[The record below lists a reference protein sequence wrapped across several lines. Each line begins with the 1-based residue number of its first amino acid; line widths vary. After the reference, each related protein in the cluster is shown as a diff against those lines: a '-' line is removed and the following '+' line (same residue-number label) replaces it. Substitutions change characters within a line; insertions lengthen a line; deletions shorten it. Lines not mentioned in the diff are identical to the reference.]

1 MINHLQKSKYKPE
14 GPFHQKP
21 SFVHQPKPSYGQ
33 PKPYHPPA
41 QEYESRNSK
50 RPQKF
55 AEKEQEEKP
64 KKPVK
69 FEIKKVELDEDDFP
83 SLCWSLANIKL

>member
-33 PKPYHPPA
+33 SKPYHPPA

-55 AEKEQEEKP
+55 A
-64 KKPVK
+64 
-69 FEIKKVELDEDDFP
+69 
-83 SLCWSLANIKL
+83 